1 MVENRFPPYNREN
14 GGRPNSTISPGEG
27 VKQGVKK
34 VSSAVLKINLAENK
48 LGLFNRTPLSMYRK
62 RSDAGRLTPSAVA
75 IMAKT
80 YSLSTSSEDSGYRC
94 TYDLMR
100 AEFGYAK
107 QTVATAFSRLKENN
121 LIERKERDQ
130 DGTLYQYI
138 GEKAGRQFDNVPQYL
153 YTAEICIDGEWRR
166 MSDTEIRVLAR
177 IMTECSYIENG
188 GGKFGGG
195 VYYVSYK
202 KLARKVGRSETIV
215 KKAIYSLLRA
225 RLIYRPKQ
233 YKGVN
238 RFKVSGYQVNKD
250 VYEYKRHLKIKK
262 QPKNKV
268 SVQVSNL
275 DYASERE
282 SYYSRLREADKAR
295 VERYTAI
302 LNADVEYKTNEKVR
316 RELELACV
324 KAEVYNPAELGEL
337 QRKLTMR
344 ETARKLIM
352 SRLGVSDKDLEPAHH
367 CKKCEDTGFD
377 KETGRSCSCYPKGG
391 GL

>member
-1 MVENRFPPYNREN
+1 M
-14 GGRPNSTISPGEG
+14 
-27 VKQGVKK
+27 
-34 VSSAVLKINLAENK
+34 SSEVLKINLATEK
-48 LGLFNRTPLSMYRK
+48 LGLFNRTPLSMYQQKHDEK
-62 RSDAGRLTPSAVA
+62 RFAPSTGA
-75 IMAKT
+75 IMAKI
-80 YSLSTSSEDSGYRC
+80 YSLSTTKESGYRC
-94 TYDLMR
+94 TYDLIR
-100 AEFGYAK
+100 DEFGYAK
-107 QTVATAFSRLKENN
+107 QTVATAFSRLKEKG

-130 DGTLYQYI
+130 DGTLYHYI
-138 GEKAGRQFDNVPQYL
+138 GDKVGRQFDNVPQYL
-153 YTAEICIDGEWRR
+153 YTAEICVNGEWRT

-215 KKAIYSLLRA
+215 KKAIYALLRA

-233 YKGVN
+233 YKGAN

-250 VYEYKRHLKIKK
+250 VYEYKRHLKTKK
-262 QPKNKV
+262 QPKDKV

-275 DYASERE
+275 DYKSERE

-302 LNADVEYKTNEKVR
+302 LDADVEYKTNEKAR

-324 KAEVYNPAELGEL
+324 KAEVYNHSELGEL
-337 QRKLTMR
+337 KRKLAMR

-352 SRLGVSDKDLEPAHH
+352 SRLDVSDMDLEPIYS
-367 CKKCEDTGFD
+367 CKLCQDTGNNI
-377 KETGRSCSCYPKGG
+377 KTGRSCSCYPKGS